1 MGVSWWLPMRNS
13 NAFVGNLCT
22 IHLSCFCLWLRSPWS
37 PKDTHSIP
45 PAWMPSLTSARDQP
59 QVRRPS
65 FHPIHQNSL
74 LRDSPQVISVT
85 KKAHLHIRIQPVITP
100 EIFCAYILRCGMI
113 FSADVQLSTCLE
125 VQCFPPTPNLQSD
138 GSALTQT
145 GLNQAALPYW
155 RWRGSAWSS
164 YATDRAPI
172 DFIAQAAGKLCSLW
186 HTKFP
191 ALLGGFDELSR

>member
-22 IHLSCFCLWLRSPWS
+22 INLSCFCLWLRSPWS
-37 PKDTHSIP
+37 PKDTHSIL

-85 KKAHLHIRIQPVITP
+85 KKAHLHIRIQPVAHLRSSVL
-100 EIFCAYILRCGMI
+100 IFCAVGWFSPQMCSYPPVWRSNVFLRLQT
-113 FSADVQLSTCLE
+113 FS
-125 VQCFPPTPNLQSD
+125 
-138 GSALTQT
+138 LTV
-145 GLNQAALPYW
+145 
-155 RWRGSAWSS
+155 SS
-164 YATDRAPI
+164 HSNWPKSSCT
-172 DFIAQAAGKLCSLW
+172 
-186 HTKFP
+186 
-191 ALLGGFDELSR
+191 ALLKMKRFSLELIRHRQGSYWFYSTSCW

>member
-1 MGVSWWLPMRNS
+1 MTQISLISKRHSLNTACMD
-13 NAFVGNLCT
+13 ALAHLCEGPT
-22 IHLSCFCLWLRSPWS
+22 SGPQTL
-37 PKDTHSIP
+37 IP
-45 PAWMPSLTSARDQP
+45 PYPPKQPLERLASGNISDKKSPPAYSYSA
-59 QVRRPS
+59 S
-65 FHPIHQNSL
+65 H
-74 LRDSPQVISVT
+74 
-85 KKAHLHIRIQPVITP
+85 TP